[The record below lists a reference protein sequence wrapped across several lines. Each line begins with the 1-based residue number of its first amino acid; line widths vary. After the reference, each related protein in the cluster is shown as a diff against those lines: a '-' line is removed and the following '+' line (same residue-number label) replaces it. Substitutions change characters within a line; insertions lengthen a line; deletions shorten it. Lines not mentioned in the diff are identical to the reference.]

1 MNFTIVCHRR
11 LPGLLAQHLSFLDT
25 VFPADHHYAGKVSEN
40 SMFDDA
46 RHCLEQPTVAEI
58 IKCAEPY
65 RY

>member
-1 MNFTIVCHRR
+1 VVHMNDE
-11 LPGLLAQHLSFLDT
+11 P
-25 VFPADHHYAGKVSEN
+25 
-40 SMFDDA
+40 

>member
-1 MNFTIVCHRR
+1 MRT
-11 LPGLLAQHLSFLDT
+11 AS
-25 VFPADHHYAGKVSEN
+25 AGGKKVEH
-40 SMFDDA
+40 MFDDA